1 VSDYHALL
9 AALENAEAEASGGT
23 GGSALGVESRL
34 APTPARA
41 HAHWRGGTGAG
52 DSDSPDSPLISPIP
66 RRHAVPAP
74 VSPAPPAPPAAPAA
88 EEARA
93 QSPAADSI
101 EENGSNGIEENG
113 SNGIEENGSNGI
125 EENGSNDGE
134 GEGEGAAAEENG
146 SNDGEG
152 EGEGAAAECGASS
165 EGEGAGSVRASPRV
179 EVPAAPRDGGGP
191 ASAEYGRLVREAQ
204 KLAAAGAGEAAL
216 LALLRAL
223 DLSAHNERPHPRLV
237 PPRLVQAAR
246 SLAAI
251 LPPGALE

>member
-1 VSDYHALL
+1 MSDYHALL
-9 AALENAEAEASGGT
+9 AALENAEAEASGGA
-23 GGSALGVESRL
+23 GGSALAAESPL
-34 APTPARA
+34 VPTPARA

-52 DSDSPDSPLISPIP
+52 NSDGPDSPLISPIP

-74 VSPAPPAPPAAPAA
+74 TPPAAPLEPFSSAA

-93 QSPAADSI
+93 ESPAAGSI
-101 EENGSNGIEENG
+101 EENGSNG
-113 SNGIEENGSNGI
+113 
-125 EENGSNDGE
+125 
-134 GEGEGAAAEENG
+134 
-146 SNDGEG
+146 GEG

-165 EGEGAGSVRASPRV
+165 EGEGGGSARASPRV
-179 EVPAAPRDGGGP
+179 EAPAALRDGGGP
-191 ASAEYGRLVREAQ
+191 AGAEYGRLVREAQ

-223 DLSAHNERPHPRLV
+223 DLSAHDARLH
-237 PPRLVQAAR
+237 PRLVQAAR